1 MLAPEAVTFD
11 RVQQVMTERQSTT
24 DSFGEGMVAK
34 IGSDTSLYR
43 EVSYS
48 RDLHSNDQTGTSASL
63 GVRLAW

>member
-43 EVSYS
+43 KWATAATCTI
-48 RDLHSNDQTGTSASL
+48 DQTGTSASL

>member
-48 RDLHSNDQTGTSASL
+48 RDLHSND
-63 GVRLAW
+63 